1 MDFFA
6 EDAFV
11 QKKKFVIAFYREGV
25 EKIKE
30 RETYISPE
38 ELEAFVE
45 YAVEKIIKTV
55 NEVICV

>member
-1 MDFFA
+1 M
-6 EDAFV
+6 EKI
-11 QKKKFVIAFYREGV
+11 QELTEKIYREGV

-38 ELEAFVE
+38 ELEVFVE

-55 NEVICV
+55 NAILQVWSSGYCG